1 MVKQTLQ
8 SQRQIE
14 TLRETLF
21 SHKAFS
27 VSEAFRVF
35 DLDNSGVITETELA
49 QVFANNNLEVGELGR
64 IVDLF
69 GCSDEHT
76 LHYKEFQLMLTP
88 KRLPFKNMVGG
99 GFGSIEERKL

>member
-1 MVKQTLQ
+1 MFLRLVKQMLQ

-49 QVFANNNLEVGELGR
+49 
-64 IVDLF
+64 
-69 GCSDEHT
+69 
-76 LHYKEFQLMLTP
+76 
-88 KRLPFKNMVGG
+88 
-99 GFGSIEERKL
+99 